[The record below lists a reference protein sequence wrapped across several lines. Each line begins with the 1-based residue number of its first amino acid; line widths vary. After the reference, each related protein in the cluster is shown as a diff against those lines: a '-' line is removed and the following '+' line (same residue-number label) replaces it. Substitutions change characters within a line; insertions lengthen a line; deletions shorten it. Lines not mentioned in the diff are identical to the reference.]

1 MKKLTIIL
9 TIVLLPSFIMAANWN
24 DVNRDD
30 IIDDNDIKAIRDYI
44 IGNPSTDYDY
54 EKADLNKDGIINVA
68 DLVILI
74 GVGSEVPSE
83 DILNGYVELSQMP
96 NAVNYLPEPV
106 GQDDPRFIDDRIQ
119 WEWGKTQRTTE
130 RAIQAKKHAL
140 RGSYAVHSMMAGVL
154 GLNAITYEIA
164 PALSKLLD
172 KAYWTGW
179 HSATTAKSFY
189 KRPRPFAFMGE
200 EAWIAADK
208 EDDTGSFVS
217 ATTAGCWAAALILAE
232 MWPPRQESILRQ
244 AFLFGED
251 RVISGSNFQSDVNG
265 GYLSGSAS
273 VAQAHNNELLKN
285 DILTARDEYRQL
297 LGMPADYDAVA
308 NSAIPLGY
316 YILNPPVN
324 NDSYRYEAD
333 LEHYRYAKTLRDT
346 PRVEQAIADGN
357 ESADYMFHVYSE
369 VLGIDIS
376 PDNTPNICKLIED
389 VQTASID
396 ITNRVKWAF
405 YRPRPFEELEEPTA
419 MPEEEIKYR
428 GSSSY
433 PSGHTSFAWSV
444 ALVLAEVIPAYQDQ
458 ILRRGYDFGYNRL
471 VSGYHWSTDIEAARI
486 LASINVAYLHN
497 SNSFCYQ
504 ITQARTDY
512 LNCLNKQE

>member
-1 MKKLTIIL
+1 
-9 TIVLLPSFIMAANWN
+9 
-24 DVNRDD
+24 
-30 IIDDNDIKAIRDYI
+30 
-44 IGNPSTDYDY
+44 
-54 EKADLNKDGIINVA
+54 
-68 DLVILI
+68 
-74 GVGSEVPSE
+74 
-83 DILNGYVELSQMP
+83 
-96 NAVNYLPEPV
+96 
-106 GQDDPRFIDDRIQ
+106 
-119 WEWGKTQRTTE
+119 
-130 RAIQAKKHAL
+130 
-140 RGSYAVHSMMAGVL
+140 MMAGVL

-179 HSATTAKSFY
+179 HSAITAKSFY

-273 VAQAHNNELLKN
+273 VAQAHNNEFLKN

-316 YILNPPVN
+316 YILNPPVTI
-324 NDSYRYEAD
+324 DSYRYEAD

-357 ESADYMFHVYSE
+357 ESADYMFQVYSE